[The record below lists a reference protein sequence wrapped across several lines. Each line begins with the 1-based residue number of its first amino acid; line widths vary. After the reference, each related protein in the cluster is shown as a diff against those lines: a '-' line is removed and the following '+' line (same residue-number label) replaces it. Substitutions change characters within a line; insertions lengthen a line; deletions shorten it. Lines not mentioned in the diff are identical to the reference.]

1 MLTILPGYT
10 PSFNLQHG
18 LMLREGGGGGGGG
31 GGGHGVAGGGGGH
44 GIVGGGLGGAG
55 SNS

>member
-31 GGGHGVAGGGGGH
+31 H